1 MQLYQAQVNVVQ
13 TLINAYQANNI
24 YRDGKIYVSG
34 ETGVGKTYI
43 GSAIANDELTNQH
56 RPVLIVT
63 PSTVVLKWKRVLTE
77 TNSDLKEQIACIT
90 RPKEFVSFN
99 KKITIISADL
109 LNRWLKQYRHTLI
122 SMSDQSLPFLIFDEI
137 HKIQK
142 SQFEAFAHLIA
153 MQTAEH
159 RMPMLLLSG
168 TIFNRSWHDL
178 GQLLALTHPHL
189 IAHALNIY
197 DISPSLL
204 AMTQRTMNKVNHPS
218 DEGYQNLDDVL
229 PVTISVND
237 FDFYPWQS
245 QKKSELNDS
254 QRAVKKLMAAA
265 VSKMASSQIYSLSN
279 FISRIWQ
286 YISVGIG
293 LDDVQELSSNVDE
306 IKQEVMPIKAIPL
319 SKLERAYLAMTR
331 QFYRGTNKN
340 TREMFIMNYLD
351 QPARSNLL
359 KPKQH
364 GRVDWFS
371 DQQMYY
377 VNFRLKPITIQQ
389 TAKFHRLQAIIQQA
403 PKKRFLIYAHD
414 SQVIDILCQELNAFT
429 LTNDVDST
437 KYADY
442 INQQFEQ
449 GHNIAVIDPRKIS
462 EGIDISADYLIW
474 YQLIDNYNQMLQAQR
489 RVYRLSS
496 TRKSRVYYLIY
507 EDTQQEATAK
517 NLSNAAKNNAAVHG
531 AREED
536 NLAKLTGI
544 LLKGIK

>member
-1 MQLYQAQVNVVQ
+1 MQLYQAQANVVQ

-43 GSAIANDELTNQH
+43 GSAITNDELTNQH

-77 TNSDLKEQIACIT
+77 TNSDLKEQITCIT
-90 RPKEFVSFN
+90 RPKELTPFN

-122 SMSDQSLPFLIFDEI
+122 NMTDQSLPFLIFDEI

-142 SQFEAFAHLIA
+142 SQLEAFTYLVA

-197 DISPSLL
+197 ELSPSLL
-204 AMTQRTMNKVNHPS
+204 SMTQRTVNKVNHPS

-229 PVTISVND
+229 PVTISIND

-403 PKKRFLIYAHD
+403 PEKRFLIYAHD
-414 SQVIDILCQELNAFT
+414 TQVIDILCQELNAFT

-449 GHNIAVIDPRKIS
+449 GRNIAVIDPRKIS

>member
-1 MQLYQAQVNVVQ
+1 MQLYQAQANVVQ

-24 YRDGKIYVSG
+24 YRDSKIYVSG

-77 TNSDLKEQIACIT
+77 TNSDLKEQITCIT

-122 SMSDQSLPFLIFDEI
+122 NMADQSLPFLIFDEI

-204 AMTQRTMNKVNHPS
+204 AMTQRTVNKVNHPS

-245 QKKSELNDS
+245 HKKSELNDS

-265 VSKMASSQIYSLSN
+265 VSRMASSQIYSLSN

>member
-1 MQLYQAQVNVVQ
+1 MQLYQAQANVVQ

-24 YRDGKIYVSG
+24 YRDSKIYVSG

-77 TNSDLKEQIACIT
+77 MNSDLKEQITCIT
-90 RPKEFVSFN
+90 RPKELTPFN

-109 LNRWLKQYRHTLI
+109 LNRWLKQYQHTLI
-122 SMSDQSLPFLIFDEI
+122 NMTDRSLPFLIFDEI

-142 SQFEAFAHLIA
+142 SQLEAFTYLVA

-204 AMTQRTMNKVNHPS
+204 AMTQRTVNKVNHPS

-293 LDDVQELSSNVDE
+293 LDDVQELSANVDE

-414 SQVIDILCQELNAFT
+414 AQVIDILCQELNAFT

>member
-1 MQLYQAQVNVVQ
+1 MQLYQAQADVVQ
-13 TLINAYQANNI
+13 TLVNAYQANNI

-43 GSAIANDELTNQH
+43 GSAIAVNELTKQQ
-56 RPVLIVT
+56 RPVLIVA
-63 PSTVVLKWKRVLTE
+63 PSTVVLKWKRVLTDADA
-77 TNSDLKEQIACIT
+77 SLKKQIACIT
-90 RPKEFVSFN
+90 RPKELAPFN
-99 KKITIISADL
+99 QKLTIISVDL
-109 LNRWLKQYRHTLI
+109 LHRWLKQYENTLI
-122 SMSDQSLPFLIFDEI
+122 GADGSLPFLIFDEI

-142 SQFEAFAHLIA
+142 SQLEAFAQLIA
-153 MQTAEH
+153 LQTAVH

-178 GQLLALTHPHL
+178 GQLLTLTHPHL
-189 IAHALNIY
+189 IAHALNLY
-197 DISPSLL
+197 QVSPNLT
-204 AMTQRTMNKVNHPS
+204 AMPQRTANTINHPVNK
-218 DEGYQNLDDVL
+218 GYQSLDDVL
-229 PVTISVND
+229 PVTVSIND
-237 FDFYPWQS
+237 FNHYPWQS
-245 QKKSELNDS
+245 LKQQSLNAT
-254 QRAVKKLMAAA
+254 QRAIKKLMLTA
-265 VSKMASSQIYSLSN
+265 VSEMASSQIYSLSN
-279 FISRIWQ
+279 FISQIWQ

-293 LDDVQELSSNVDE
+293 LDDVQELSANVNE

-331 QFYRGTNKN
+331 QFYRGTSKN

-359 KPKQH
+359 KPKQY

-371 DQQMYY
+371 DQQMYF

-414 SQVIDILCQELNAFT
+414 SQVIDILCHELHAFT
-429 LTNDVDST
+429 LTDDVDAT
-437 KYADY
+437 QYADY

-449 GHNIAVIDPRKIS
+449 GHNIAVIDPRMIS

>member
-1 MQLYQAQVNVVQ
+1 MQLYQAQANVVQ

-24 YRDGKIYVSG
+24 YRDSKIYVSG

-77 TNSDLKEQIACIT
+77 TNSDLKEQITCIT

-122 SMSDQSLPFLIFDEI
+122 NMADQSLPFLIFDEI

-189 IAHALNIY
+189 IAHALNVY
-197 DISPSLL
+197 EISPSLL
-204 AMTQRTMNKVNHPS
+204 AMTQRTVNRVNHPG

-245 QKKSELNDS
+245 RKKSELNDS
-254 QRAVKKLMAAA
+254 QRAVKKLMATA

-403 PKKRFLIYAHD
+403 PEKRFLIYAHD
-414 SQVIDILCQELNAFT
+414 TQVIDILCQELNAFT

>member
-1 MQLYQAQVNVVQ
+1 
-13 TLINAYQANNI
+13 
-24 YRDGKIYVSG
+24 
-34 ETGVGKTYI
+34 
-43 GSAIANDELTNQH
+43 
-56 RPVLIVT
+56 
-63 PSTVVLKWKRVLTE
+63 
-77 TNSDLKEQIACIT
+77 
-90 RPKEFVSFN
+90 
-99 KKITIISADL
+99 
-109 LNRWLKQYRHTLI
+109 
-122 SMSDQSLPFLIFDEI
+122 
-137 HKIQK
+137 
-142 SQFEAFAHLIA
+142 
-153 MQTAEH
+153 
-159 RMPMLLLSG
+159 
-168 TIFNRSWHDL
+168 
-178 GQLLALTHPHL
+178 
-189 IAHALNIY
+189 
-197 DISPSLL
+197 
-204 AMTQRTMNKVNHPS
+204 
-218 DEGYQNLDDVL
+218 
-229 PVTISVND
+229 
-237 FDFYPWQS
+237 
-245 QKKSELNDS
+245 
-254 QRAVKKLMAAA
+254 
-265 VSKMASSQIYSLSN
+265 
-279 FISRIWQ
+279 
-286 YISVGIG
+286 
-293 LDDVQELSSNVDE
+293 
-306 IKQEVMPIKAIPL
+306 
-319 SKLERAYLAMTR
+319 
-331 QFYRGTNKN
+331 
-340 TREMFIMNYLD
+340 MNYLD

-414 SQVIDILCQELNAFT
+414 TQVIDILCKELNAFT

-437 KYADY
+437 EYADY

>member
-1 MQLYQAQVNVVQ
+1 MQLYQAQADVVQ
-13 TLINAYQANNI
+13 TLVNAYQANNI

-43 GSAIANDELTNQH
+43 GSAIAVNELTKQQ

-63 PSTVVLKWKRVLTE
+63 PSTVVLKWKRVLIDADA
-77 TNSDLKEQIACIT
+77 SLKKQIVCIT
-90 RPKEFVSFN
+90 RPKELAPFN
-99 KKITIISADL
+99 QKLTIISVDL
-109 LNRWLKQYRHTLI
+109 LHRWLKQYENTLI
-122 SMSDQSLPFLIFDEI
+122 GTDGSLPFLIFDEI

-142 SQFEAFAHLIA
+142 SQLEAFAQLVA
-153 MQTAEH
+153 LQTAAH

-178 GQLLALTHPHL
+178 GQLLTLTHPHL
-189 IAHALNIY
+189 IAHALNLY
-197 DISPSLL
+197 QVSPSLT
-204 AMTQRTMNKVNHPS
+204 AMPQLTANTINHPVNK
-218 DEGYQNLDDVL
+218 GYQSLDDVL
-229 PVTISVND
+229 PVTVSIND
-237 FDFYPWQS
+237 FNHYPWQS
-245 QKKSELNDS
+245 LKQQSLNAT
-254 QRAVKKLMAAA
+254 QRAIKKLMLTA
-265 VSKMASSQIYSLSN
+265 VSEMASSQIYSLSN
-279 FISRIWQ
+279 FISQIWQ

-293 LDDVQELSSNVDE
+293 LDDVQELSANVNE

-359 KPKQH
+359 KPKQY

-371 DQQMYY
+371 DQQMYF

-414 SQVIDILCQELNAFT
+414 SQVIDILCHELHAFT
-429 LTNDVDST
+429 LTDDVDAT
-437 KYADY
+437 QYADY
-442 INQQFEQ
+442 INQQFER
-449 GHNIAVIDPRKIS
+449 GHNIAVIDPRMIS

>member
-1 MQLYQAQVNVVQ
+1 MQLYQAQANVVQ

-24 YRDGKIYVSG
+24 YRDSKIYVSG

-63 PSTVVLKWKRVLTE
+63 PSTVVLKWQRVLTE
-77 TNSDLKEQIACIT
+77 TNSDLKEQITCIT
-90 RPKEFVSFN
+90 RPKEFTSFN

-122 SMSDQSLPFLIFDEI
+122 DMADQSLPFLIFDEI

-153 MQTAEH
+153 MQTAER

-197 DISPSLL
+197 EISPSLL
-204 AMTQRTMNKVNHPS
+204 AMTQRTTNKVNHPG

-245 QKKSELNDS
+245 HKKSELNDS

-414 SQVIDILCQELNAFT
+414 TQVIDILCQELNAFT

-442 INQQFEQ
+442 INQQF
-449 GHNIAVIDPRKIS
+449 
-462 EGIDISADYLIW
+462 
-474 YQLIDNYNQMLQAQR
+474 
-489 RVYRLSS
+489 
-496 TRKSRVYYLIY
+496 
-507 EDTQQEATAK
+507 
-517 NLSNAAKNNAAVHG
+517 
-531 AREED
+531 
-536 NLAKLTGI
+536 
-544 LLKGIK
+544 

>member
-1 MQLYQAQVNVVQ
+1 MQLYQAQADVVQ
-13 TLINAYQANNI
+13 TLVNAYQANNI

-43 GSAIANDELTNQH
+43 GSAIAVNELTKQQ
-56 RPVLIVT
+56 RPVLIVA
-63 PSTVVLKWKRVLTE
+63 PSTVVLKWKRVLIDADA
-77 TNSDLKEQIACIT
+77 SLKKQIACIT
-90 RPKEFVSFN
+90 RPKELAPFN
-99 KKITIISADL
+99 QKLMIISVDL
-109 LNRWLKQYRHTLI
+109 LHRWLKQYENTLI
-122 SMSDQSLPFLIFDEI
+122 GADGSLPFLIFDEI

-142 SQFEAFAHLIA
+142 SQLEAFAQLIA
-153 MQTAEH
+153 LQTAAH

-178 GQLLALTHPHL
+178 GQLLTLTHPHL
-189 IAHALNIY
+189 IAHALNLY
-197 DISPSLL
+197 QISPSLT
-204 AMTQRTMNKVNHPS
+204 AMPQRTANTINHPVNK
-218 DEGYQNLDDVL
+218 GYQSLDDVL
-229 PVTISVND
+229 PVTVSIND
-237 FDFYPWQS
+237 FNHYPWQS
-245 QKKSELNDS
+245 LKQQSLNAT
-254 QRAVKKLMAAA
+254 QRAIKKLMLTA
-265 VSKMASSQIYSLSN
+265 VSEMASSQIYSLSN
-279 FISRIWQ
+279 FISQIWQ

-293 LDDVQELSSNVDE
+293 LDDVQELSSNVKE

-359 KPKQH
+359 KPKQY

-371 DQQMYY
+371 DQQMYF
-377 VNFRLKPITIQQ
+377 VNFQLKPITIQQ

-414 SQVIDILCQELNAFT
+414 SQVIDILCHELHAFT
-429 LTNDVDST
+429 LTSDVDST
-437 KYADY
+437 QYADY
-442 INQQFEQ
+442 INQQFER
-449 GHNIAVIDPRKIS
+449 GHNIAVIDPRMIS

>member
-1 MQLYQAQVNVVQ
+1 MQLYQAQANVVQ

-24 YRDGKIYVSG
+24 YRDSKIYVSG

-63 PSTVVLKWKRVLTE
+63 PSTVVLKWKRVLIE
-77 TNSDLKEQIACIT
+77 TNSDLKEQIDCIT
-90 RPKEFVSFN
+90 RPKELTAFN
-99 KKITIISADL
+99 KKITIISVDL
-109 LNRWLKQYRHTLI
+109 LHRWLKQYRHTLI
-122 SMSDQSLPFLIFDEI
+122 NMTDQSLPFLIFDEI

-142 SQFEAFAHLIA
+142 SQLEAFAHLIA

-178 GQLLALTHPHL
+178 GQLLTLTHPHL

-197 DISPSLL
+197 EISPSLL
-204 AMTQRTMNKVNHPS
+204 AMTQRTVNKVNHPS

-245 QKKSELNDS
+245 HKKSELNDS

-319 SKLERAYLAMTR
+319 SKLERAYLSMTR

-403 PKKRFLIYAHD
+403 PNKRFLIYAHD
-414 SQVIDILCQELNAFT
+414 TQVIDILCKELNAFT

-437 KYADY
+437 EYADY

>member
-1 MQLYQAQVNVVQ
+1 MQLYQAQANVVQ

-24 YRDGKIYVSG
+24 YRDSKIYVSG

-77 TNSDLKEQIACIT
+77 TNSDLKEQITCIT
-90 RPKEFVSFN
+90 RPKEFTSFN

-122 SMSDQSLPFLIFDEI
+122 NMADQSLPFLIFDEI

-197 DISPSLL
+197 EISPSLL
-204 AMTQRTMNKVNHPS
+204 AMTQRTVNKVNHPS

-229 PVTISVND
+229 PATISVND
-237 FDFYPWQS
+237 FDFYPWPD
-245 QKKSELNDS
+245 KKKAALNDS

-265 VSKMASSQIYSLSN
+265 VSRMASSQIYSLSN

-437 KYADY
+437 EYADY

-449 GHNIAVIDPRKIS
+449 GRNIAVIDPRKIS

>member
-1 MQLYQAQVNVVQ
+1 MQLYQAQANVVQ

-77 TNSDLKEQIACIT
+77 TNSDLKEQITCIT
-90 RPKEFVSFN
+90 RPKEFTSFN

-122 SMSDQSLPFLIFDEI
+122 SMADQSLPFLIFDEI

-197 DISPSLL
+197 ELSPSLL
-204 AMTQRTMNKVNHPS
+204 AMTQRTVNKVNHPG

-245 QKKSELNDS
+245 HKKSELNDS

-293 LDDVQELSSNVDE
+293 LDDVQELSANVDE

-403 PKKRFLIYAHD
+403 PGKRFLIYAHD